1 MLLHQ
6 LVHPSPGR
14 YVQGER
20 GQVLE
25 ADLNEMSISA
35 PVWRFTHRGKILASL
50 SESKIK
56 TKSPNTNILVNYDT
70 VW

>member
-35 PVWRFTHRGKILASL
+35 PV
-50 SESKIK
+50 
-56 TKSPNTNILVNYDT
+56 
-70 VW
+70 